1 MVKFCP
7 VLLTYDFCWPE
18 GNQYTVKPTVEF
30 SLVLGIEVPTPWSE
44 EDLDLVPETLWIS
57 ITSWQL
63 LSSGIS
69 QTVFFIYPPFPG
81 YSPHSSPLPF
91 RELLVSP
98 WVPPP
103 TWPPKGKARGKG
115 WAAAPAEGQRSLWL
129 LLSLGS
135 TGNQYQGRL
144 PCLLPRE
151 LILLYTQLSCSPAVW
166 QPWASATPISH
177 P

>member
-18 GNQYTVKPTVEF
+18 GNQYTVKPMAVF

-44 EDLDLVPETLWIS
+44 EDLDLVAETLWIS

-63 LSSGIS
+63 LSSGIF
-69 QTVFFIYPPFPG
+69 QAVFFICSPFPG
-81 YSPHSSPLPF
+81 YSHIPQLYLSGSCWYRPGCPHHH
-91 RELLVSP
+91 VHQ
-98 WVPPP
+98 
-103 TWPPKGKARGKG
+103 KARPEGRDEQQ
-115 WAAAPAEGQRSLWL
+115 PAKGQRSLWL